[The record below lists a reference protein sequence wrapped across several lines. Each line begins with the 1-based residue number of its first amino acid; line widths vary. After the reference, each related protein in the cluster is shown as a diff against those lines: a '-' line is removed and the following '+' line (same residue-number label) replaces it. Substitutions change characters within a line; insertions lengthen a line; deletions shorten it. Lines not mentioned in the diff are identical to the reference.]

1 MAKIINGS
9 FDDKCKVA
17 LIGKALSSE
26 DRIRI
31 LEFLDDGH
39 LTVNEI
45 AEKLSIPVS
54 TSAMHV
60 KVLEEANFIT
70 TRLEPGVRGSK
81 KVCYKNID
89 NVELELVK
97 KDKNIIDQSYYIN
110 MPIGSYTDCNIKGVC
125 GIVSEFSNIGIMDN
139 PSIFY
144 YPNRHEAQLIWFEQ
158 GYLEYRFPSFVMG
171 EISNINISFE
181 CCSEAPSYNVKWPSD
196 ITLWINNKEIYTWTC
211 PGDFG
216 GRRGKFNPDWWPDW
230 STQYGILKNYRISNA
245 GSYCDEEYVGS
256 VTLSDLNLGGNSYI
270 GVKIGVKD
278 DAKNI
283 RGLNLFGE
291 KFGDH
296 NQNILMR
303 IDYKQ
308 KV

>member
-1 MAKIINGS
+1 MDKIINGS
-9 FDDKCKVA
+9 FEEKSKVA

-26 DRIRI
+26 DRIKI

-54 TSAMHV
+54 TSAVHV

-81 KVCYKNID
+81 KVCYKSVDGI
-89 NVELELVK
+89 ELDLVK
-97 KDKNIIDQSYYIN
+97 KNKNKVDQSYYIN
-110 MPIGSYTDCNIKGVC
+110 MPIGNYTDCSIKGVC
-125 GIVSEFSNIGIMDN
+125 GIVSELSNIGVMDN
-139 PSIFY
+139 PSVFY
-144 YPNRHEAQLIWFEQ
+144 YPNRNEAQLIWFEQ
-158 GYLEYRFPSFVMG
+158 GYLEYKFPSLVVG
-171 EISNINISFE
+171 EITSLNISFE
-181 CCSEAPSYNVKWPSD
+181 CCSEAPSYNTKWPSD
-196 ITLWINNKEIYTWTC
+196 ITLWVNDKEVHTWTC

-216 GRRGKFNPDWWPDW
+216 GRRGKLNPLWWPEW
-230 STQYGILKNYRISNA
+230 STQYGILKNYRISDL
-245 GSYCDEEYVGS
+245 GTYCDEEYVGS
-256 VTLSDLNLGGNSYI
+256 STLRDLELGEKHYI
-270 GVKIGVKD
+270 SVRIGIKEG
-278 DAKNI
+278 AKNV

-296 NQNILMR
+296 NQSIVMR

-308 KV
+308 KI